1 MSFAVHDLDQGEGAA
16 SVSMITADLD
26 RDGDLDIVSQNI
38 WRENVDGKGTF
49 GANRPFASEDYD
61 AKQIEAVDVDGDGDL
76 DLVALARISI
86 FSAYDLRF
94 FENRDGRGDFG
105 LPQTI
110 DTDLEYSFSF
120 AAGDID
126 NDRDVDLVLLTYDGS
141 LPTTTMH
148 WYENTDGRGAF
159 SRIRQT
165 VSSSWGRLQFL
176 DVDTDGDL
184 DLISQASD
192 FENTDG
198 KGTFQEKNLVPDE
211 WKQVFRDAQG
221 ILNVLTN
228 GFLHKR
234 LSDGTFTR
242 VQMRPCV
249 TTNPFD
255 VELIALNDLNGDGVL
270 DRVTL
275 SYLSPA
281 RDTDQA
287 IVLWCG
293 GGAQQ
298 EVVTLFDAYRQPV
311 LLEDLTGDGVKD
323 MLYGTAYRSFDLQKG
338 RFGPEVVLMSPTW
351 TDSVHEVKLADLDG
365 DGDLDAVSL
374 AISYE
379 SNQDLIQQTI
389 SWNENLDG
397 RGTFGSR
404 KPIGGIT
411 AGGLV
416 VERLGTT
423 NFFVVDVDND
433 QDLDVVYEDIGA
445 GTYIEVATN
454 VDGRGKFSSQFE
466 KWPFEDRYKGVL
478 WDVQP
483 LESGGRADLLFLS
496 AEGVSVQR
504 ATGNGKFGP
513 LETLV
518 RAPDLFANRLPGLL
532 MVPLDFNVQLVDWD
546 RDGDLDL
553 MGVNQRYE
561 VAWWENLNDGTQF
574 GPRIPLFTA
583 NMDSVPY
590 QSVGLSVA
598 DLDGDRDLDVMLA
611 AMKCTRSCN
620 GAATRWFAN
629 IDGHTFGPGVPIS
642 DSIRRPRVVD
652 MDGDGDWDILG
663 EDVSQANVFQH
674 ERLDAAWYENIG
686 GTGTTWTRNEI
697 AGGSQWVVATGDID
711 GDGDADLLAPN
722 LKWYEQRLSG
732 DINNDGRFSSSDLV
746 LAFQAGLFENDV
758 PGRAQLHQGD
768 FNGDGSFDSADL
780 IFAYQFGGYEKVLPL
795 GD

>member
-1 MSFAVHDLDQGEGAA
+1 
-16 SVSMITADLD
+16 
-26 RDGDLDIVSQNI
+26 
-38 WRENVDGKGTF
+38 
-49 GANRPFASEDYD
+49 
-61 AKQIEAVDVDGDGDL
+61 
-76 DLVALARISI
+76 
-86 FSAYDLRF
+86 
-94 FENRDGRGDFG
+94 
-105 LPQTI
+105 
-110 DTDLEYSFSF
+110 
-120 AAGDID
+120 
-126 NDRDVDLVLLTYDGS
+126 
-141 LPTTTMH
+141 
-148 WYENTDGRGAF
+148 
-159 SRIRQT
+159 
-165 VSSSWGRLQFL
+165 
-176 DVDTDGDL
+176 
-184 DLISQASD
+184 
-192 FENTDG
+192 
-198 KGTFQEKNLVPDE
+198 
-211 WKQVFRDAQG
+211 
-221 ILNVLTN
+221 
-228 GFLHKR
+228 
-234 LSDGTFTR
+234 
-242 VQMRPCV
+242 
-249 TTNPFD
+249 
-255 VELIALNDLNGDGVL
+255 
-270 DRVTL
+270 
-275 SYLSPA
+275 
-281 RDTDQA
+281 
-287 IVLWCG
+287 
-293 GGAQQ
+293 
-298 EVVTLFDAYRQPV
+298 
-311 LLEDLTGDGVKD
+311 

-629 IDGHTFGPGVPIS
+629 IDGHTFGPACRSAIPF
-642 DSIRRPRVVD
+642 DD
-652 MDGDGDWDILG
+652 L
-663 EDVSQANVFQH
+663 
-674 ERLDAAWYENIG
+674 AWS
-686 GTGTTWTRNEI
+686 TWTVMEI
-697 AGGSQWVVATGDID
+697 GTYSVKTYRKRMSFNMSDWMPPGTRISAVQERHGHAT
-711 GDGDADLLAPN
+711 
-722 LKWYEQRLSG
+722 RLPVDHSG
-732 DINNDGRFSSSDLV
+732 WWPPAISTATV
-746 LAFQAGLFENDV
+746 M
-758 PGRAQLHQGD
+758 PTYWH
-768 FNGDGSFDSADL
+768 
-780 IFAYQFGGYEKVLPL
+780 PT
-795 GD
+795 